1 MPTKRGSQAGFTMI
15 ELMIAV
21 LLTTIAMSGIIALFM
36 SQNRASGVSR
46 HTSEASALAVDKLEK
61 LRTMSTLSAGSSTET
76 VDAQGNIGSGY
87 LYTRTWVV
95 SAGSGSGYSDINV
108 TIQWEETNGTRTVQV
123 LGRRGS

>member
-1 MPTKRGSQAGFTMI
+1 MSAKRGNGQAGFTMI

-46 HTSEASALAVDKLEK
+46 HTSEASALAIDKLEK
-61 LRTMSTLSAGSSTET
+61 LRTMSTLTAGSATET
-76 VDAQGNIGSGY
+76 VDAQGNVGSGNM
-87 LYTRTWVV
+87 YTRTWIVG
-95 SAGSGSGYSDINV
+95 AGSGYSDINV
-108 TIQWEETNGTRTVQV
+108 VIQWDENSGTRKVQV